1 MHGATNHALKFVYD
15 VFITE
20 INCVTDNPNI
30 FPDED
35 RIISGGNF
43 HGQPLAL
50 ALDFMAIALAEIG
63 SISERRTYQLLSGS
77 RGLPDFLVANPGLNS
92 GLMIPQYV
100 AASLVSQNK
109 QLCTPCSVDSIPSSN
124 GQEDHVSMGAN
135 AGVKAARVV
144 ENIYHILGIELLT
157 ASQAMEFRRP
167 LQTSPLLE
175 SFLGNFRKEVTF
187 IDHDRVMHQDIVRS
201 VKFLKETN
209 LGNLI

>member
-1 MHGATNHALKFVYD
+1 
-15 VFITE
+15 
-20 INCVTDNPNI
+20 
-30 FPDED
+30 
-35 RIISGGNF
+35 
-43 HGQPLAL
+43 
-50 ALDFMAIALAEIG
+50 
-63 SISERRTYQLLSGS
+63 
-77 RGLPDFLVANPGLNS
+77 
-92 GLMIPQYV
+92 
-100 AASLVSQNK
+100 
-109 QLCTPCSVDSIPSSN
+109 
-124 GQEDHVSMGAN
+124 MGAH

-175 SFLGNFRKEVTF
+175 SFLGNFRKEPTF